1 MRGEPRTY
9 KVLCSHVG
17 STWAVRIPE
26 LEREASA
33 ARLSQVEAVARAL
46 VATYGPDEPGT
57 VAFTVELMP
66 DALSSALADAATARE
81 TAVRSPLH
89 EVHTRRRLA
98 RQMYVE
104 GLEVA
109 DIAAALGVPAG
120 HVQLLI
126 DDRAEPAPPSRPAA
140 SLAPATSVSTS
151 VLTPPLRSGGRGP
164 DARPRTR
171 PRAPA
176 RHALAQLDGPDR
188 PVEIRYRHEALF
200 HRGDDALLAATV
212 PFIQEGLALGH
223 AVLVAV
229 PEPRLALLRDALGS
243 GAREATLVDMARLGR
258 NPARIIPAWR
268 QFLDEH
274 GRHGRPVC
282 VVGEP
287 LWPGRYPAER
297 EECALHEAL
306 LNLAFEPATRLSLR
320 CLYDVARLDPTDVR
334 RAEANHPW
342 LVEGSRCVRSR
353 TYFGPAAGAAAVAR
367 DLPAPPVE
375 AEVLLFSHHNVR
387 DVREQVIGHAIDA
400 GLGPVRTDDLTLAMW
415 ELAVNSV
422 QHGGGEG
429 VLRIWREPE
438 GLVCEIRDSGCID
451 DPLAGRRTPGV
462 GALDQR
468 GMWLV
473 NQLCDL
479 VQLRTHAHGTTVRV
493 FSWL

>member
-33 ARLSQVEAVARAL
+33 GRLSQVEAVARAL
-46 VATYGPDEPGT
+46 VATYSQDEPGT
-57 VAFTVELMP
+57 VTFTVELLP
-66 DALSSALADAATARE
+66 DALSVALADAATARE

-98 RQMYVE
+98 RQLYVE
-104 GLEVA
+104 GLEVS

-140 SLAPATSVSTS
+140 FLAPATSVSTS
-151 VLTPPLRSGGRGP
+151 VLTPPPRTGARGP
-164 DARPRTR
+164 DARPPTR
-171 PRAPA
+171 PRAPT
-176 RHALAQLDGPDR
+176 RRALAQLGSTDR
-188 PVEIRYRHEALF
+188 PVKTRYRHEALLR
-200 HRGDDALLAATV
+200 RGDDGLLAATV
-212 PFIQEGLALGH
+212 PFIEEGLALGH

-229 PEPRLALLRDALGS
+229 PEPRLAVLRDALGS
-243 GAREATLVDMARLGR
+243 GAREATFVDMARLGR

-282 VVGEP
+282 VVGEA
-287 LWPGRYPAER
+287 LWPGRHPVER
-297 EECALHEAL
+297 EECALHEGL
-306 LNLAFEPATRLSLR
+306 LNLAFEPGTRLSLR
-320 CLYDVARLDPTDVR
+320 CLYDVARLDPADAR
-334 RAEANHPW
+334 CAEANHPW
-342 LVEGSRCVRSR
+342 LVEDSRTLRSR
-353 TYFGPAAGAAAVAR
+353 TYLGPAAGASVVAR

-375 AEVLLFSHHNVR
+375 AQELLFSHGNVR
-387 DVREQVIGHAIDA
+387 DVREQVIEQAIDA
-400 GLGPVRTDDLTLAMW
+400 GLGPARSDDLTLAMW
-415 ELAVNSV
+415 ELAVNSI

-429 VLRIWREPE
+429 VLRIWREP
-438 GLVCEIRDSGCID
+438 GAIVCEIRDSGCID

-468 GMWLV
+468 GIWLV